1 MFNYS
6 TEELEK
12 LGAIHTTLEIK
23 QQPKV
28 WLEAF
33 DNFMAQKSEIEAFL
47 AKVKASTTDRVRVIF
62 TGAGTSC
69 YVGDTITPYLNRQGD
84 SDFTYESIATTDIV
98 GSPLDYLRPDDLT
111 ILVSFARSGNSPESV
126 AAVEIANQV
135 VKNIRH
141 ISITCAKEG
150 LLAKAAENDEHNLLL
165 LQPEASLDLGFTMT
179 SSFSCMML
187 TALLVFDTA
196 TDANKQLYVKTMAT
210 MAEDIIN
217 RECEIADIINRDFNR
232 IIYLGTGALAGLTRE
247 AQLKVLELTAG
258 QVATIFDSSLGF
270 RHGPKSFINDK
281 TLVFDFVNN
290 DDYSRQYDLD
300 ILNEMDQDGIANSVI
315 AIAQPKVGQDFSGE
329 TIEFEKGL
337 PLLPEAY
344 CAFPCIVV
352 AQTVSLLASLKVGNT
367 PDTPSATGTVNRVVQ
382 GVTIH
387 SFDN

>member
-1 MFNYS
+1 MFNYA
-6 TEELEK
+6 TKELEK

-33 DNFMAQKSEIEAFL
+33 DNYMSYKKEIDAFL
-47 AKVKASTTDRVRVIF
+47 AQVKSETRDRVRVIF

-69 YVGDTITPYLNRQGD
+69 YVGDTVTPYLNQHGD
-84 SDFTYESIATTDIV
+84 SGFIYESVATTDIV
-98 GSPLDYLRPDDLT
+98 GSPLDYLRPDDWT

-141 ISITCAKEG
+141 ISITCVQDG
-150 LLAKAAENDEHNLLL
+150 LLAKAAENDANHLLL
-165 LQPEASLDLGFTMT
+165 LQPEKSLDLGFAMT
-179 SSFSCMML
+179 SSFSCIML
-187 TALLVFDTA
+187 TALLVFDVA
-196 TDANKQLYVKTMAT
+196 SDSDKRIYVKTMAKIAAD
-210 MAEDIIN
+210 MIN

-281 TLVFDFVNN
+281 TLVFNFVNN
-290 DDYSRQYDLD
+290 DDYARQYDID
-300 ILNEMDQDGIANSVI
+300 ILNEMKQDGIANSVI
-315 AIAQPKVGQDFSGE
+315 TIAQPKVGQDFDGE

-344 CAFPCIVV
+344 SAFPCIVV
-352 AQTVSLLASLKVGNT
+352 AQIVSVLTSLKVGNT

-387 SFDN
+387 AFDK

>member
-12 LGAIHTTLEIK
+12 LGASHTTREIK
-23 QQPKV
+23 QQPQV

-33 DNFMAQKSEIEAFL
+33 ENFMAQKSEIAAFL
-47 AKVKASTTDRVRVIF
+47 AKVKAATTGSVRVIF

-84 SDFTYESIATTDIV
+84 TGFTYESIATTDIV

-111 ILVSFARSGNSPESV
+111 VLVSFARSGNSPESV

-135 VKNIRH
+135 VKNIYH
-141 ISITCAKEG
+141 ISITCAKAG
-150 LLAKAAENDEHNLLL
+150 MLAKAAENDDNNLLL
-165 LQPEASLDLGFTMT
+165 LQPEASLDLGFAMT

-196 TDANKQLYVKTMAT
+196 AEADKELYVKTMAT
-210 MAEDIIN
+210 IAADIIN
-217 RECEIADIINRDFNR
+217 RECDIADIINRDFNR

-270 RHGPKSFINDK
+270 RHGPKSFINEK

-290 DDYSRQYDLD
+290 DTYARQYDLD
-300 ILNEMDQDGIANSVI
+300 MLNEMDQDGIANSVI
-315 AIAQPKVGQDFSGE
+315 AIAQPKVGQDFAGE

-344 CAFPCIVV
+344 VAFPCIVV
-352 AQTVSLLASLKVGNT
+352 AQIISLLTSIKVGNT

-387 SFDN
+387 SFEN

>member
-1 MFNYS
+1 MFNYA
-6 TEELEK
+6 TTELEK
-12 LGAIHTTLEIK
+12 LGAKHTTLEIK

-28 WLEAF
+28 WSEVF
-33 DNFMAQKSEIEAFL
+33 ENFISQKAEIDAFL
-47 AKVKASTTDRVRVIF
+47 TQVDALASNRVRVIF

-69 YVGDTITPYLNRQGD
+69 YVGDTVVPYLNRHGD
-84 SDFTYESIATTDIV
+84 SRFTYESVATTDIV
-98 GSPLDYLRPDDLT
+98 GSPLDYLRPDDWT

-150 LLAKAAENDEHNLLL
+150 LLAKAAENDDNNLLL
-165 LQPEASLDLGFTMT
+165 LQPESSLDQGFAMT
-179 SSFSCMML
+179 SSFTCMML
-187 TALLVFDTA
+187 TTLLVFDTA
-196 TDANKQLYVKTMAT
+196 SMADKELYVQTIVT
-210 MAEDIIN
+210 MAEDIIS
-217 RECEIADIINRDFNR
+217 RDCELADIVNRDFNR

-270 RHGPKSFINDK
+270 RHGPKSFIDDK

-290 DDYSRQYDLD
+290 DDYSRQYDID
-300 ILNEMDQDGIANSVI
+300 ILNEMQQDGIANSVI
-315 AIAQPKVGQDFSGE
+315 AIAQPKVGQDFEGE
-329 TIEFEKGL
+329 NIAFDKGL
-337 PLLPEAY
+337 PLLPEGY
-344 CAFPCIVV
+344 SAFPCIVV
-352 AQTVSLLASLKVGNT
+352 AQTVALLASLKVGNT

-387 SFDN
+387 SFDK

>member
-1 MFNYS
+1 M
-6 TEELEK
+6 
-12 LGAIHTTLEIK
+12 AI
-23 QQPKV
+23 
-28 WLEAF
+28 
-33 DNFMAQKSEIEAFL
+33 
-47 AKVKASTTDRVRVIF
+47 
-62 TGAGTSC
+62 
-69 YVGDTITPYLNRQGD
+69 
-84 SDFTYESIATTDIV
+84 
-98 GSPLDYLRPDDLT
+98 
-111 ILVSFARSGNSPESV
+111 
-126 AAVEIANQV
+126 
-135 VKNIRH
+135 
-141 ISITCAKEG
+141 
-150 LLAKAAENDEHNLLL
+150 
-165 LQPEASLDLGFTMT
+165 
-179 SSFSCMML
+179 
-187 TALLVFDTA
+187 
-196 TDANKQLYVKTMAT
+196 